1 MKVQMRDG
9 SGWRKYNRVVEDV
22 DRHGN
27 VRVYYRSGK
36 GKPKIR
42 LTSTPGTAEFET
54 EYHRAR
60 NGELSPGPSLSKA
73 GRPIA
78 ALEKEGWCP
87 GAELNHRH
95 TDFQS
100 ALLSYNPLF
109 YNGHVAKLAS
119 LVAITP
125 DRPTPVRRPRTSRDR
140 PPGSGTDAR
149 SGRRSSESSC
159 ARAAPVTASARSP
172 AR

>member
-100 ALLSYNPLF
+100 
-109 YNGHVAKLAS
+109 V
-119 LVAITP
+119 
-125 DRPTPVRRPRTSRDR
+125 
-140 PPGSGTDAR
+140 GT
-149 SGRRSSESSC
+149 C
-159 ARAAPVTASARSP
+159 LKP
-172 AR
+172 AEMLI